1 MSGKRKDING
11 GATMKKLLCSMVLA
25 MLTILS
31 LAWASESRADQALTL
46 TLERLSL
53 DNVDDPPGRWQH
65 EGGRVLCSDG
75 THIAD
80 YAAYRRVTFSGTS
93 PQNTAMLTMTLF
105 FIGELPPQNITLQGS
120 HDFNS
125 GVYIGSVSATSSDFA
140 KVRGVSFSGQAGVTG
155 TLTVKKLKKPEIN
168 PCP

>member
-1 MSGKRKDING
+1 MAYADGKSK
-11 GATMKKLLCSMVLA
+11 S
-25 MLTILS
+25 
-31 LAWASESRADQALTL
+31 QPLTL

-75 THIAD
+75 THIAN

-105 FIGELPPQNITLQGS
+105 FIGELPPENITLQGS
-120 HDFNS
+120 HDFDS
-125 GVYIGSVSATSSDFA
+125 GEYIGSVSAASGDFA
-140 KVRGVSFSGQAGVTG
+140 KVRDSSFSGQAGDIG
-155 TLTVKKLKKPEIN
+155 TLTIDNLGKPKIN

>member
-1 MSGKRKDING
+1 
-11 GATMKKLLCSMVLA
+11 MKKITIFALAILLGIASVVYA
-25 MLTILS
+25 DS
-31 LAWASESRADQALTL
+31 ASEAQPLTL

-53 DNVDDPPGRWQH
+53 DNIDDLSGRWQH
-65 EGGRVLCSDG
+65 EGGRVLCSEG
-75 THIAD
+75 TYIAD

-125 GVYIGSVSATSSDFA
+125 GIYIGSVSAASSDFA
-140 KVRGVSFSGQAGVTG
+140 KVRDASFSGQADVVG
-155 TLTVKKLKKPEIN
+155 TLTIDRLGKPRIN
-168 PCP
+168 PCQ